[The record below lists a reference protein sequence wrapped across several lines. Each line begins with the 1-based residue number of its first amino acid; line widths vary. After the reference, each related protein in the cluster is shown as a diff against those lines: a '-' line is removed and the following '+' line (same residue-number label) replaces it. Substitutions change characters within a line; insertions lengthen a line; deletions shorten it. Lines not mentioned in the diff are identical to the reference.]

1 MMSGGKKEEK
11 KSEEKSTSPAATPAA
26 TPAAAPVATPAAA
39 PAKVVPAPTQNSV
52 EGHPDLVDVEITG
65 GAELDDGMM
74 MELKVGAGKKD
85 NVLITRY

>member
-1 MMSGGKKEEK
+1 MMMSGGGNKEEK
-11 KSEEKSTSPAATPAA
+11 KSEEKTTTPVASTAA
-26 TPAAAPVATPAAA
+26 TPAAAA
-39 PAKVVPAPTQNSV
+39 PAKEAPAPPTISV

-65 GAELDDGMM
+65 ASDLDDGMM

>member
-1 MMSGGKKEEK
+1 MSGGGNKEEK
-11 KSEEKSTSPAATPAA
+11 TTTPVDTPAA
-26 TPAAAPVATPAAA
+26 TPAAAAPAKEAAA
-39 PAKVVPAPTQNSV
+39 PVKEAPAPPSISV

-65 GAELDDGMM
+65 ASDLDDGMM

>member
-1 MMSGGKKEEK
+1 MMSGGGNKEEK
-11 KSEEKSTSPAATPAA
+11 KSEEKTTTPVATTAA
-26 TPAAAPVATPAAA
+26 TPAAAAA
-39 PAKVVPAPTQNSV
+39 PAKEAPAPPTISV

-65 GAELDDGMM
+65 ASDLDDGMM